1 LKPLPRRTA
10 SAKQGAPDRA
20 RAAPAPGTGR
30 EQPAPGATVVPLV
43 REEVAVG
50 KRSGPTGKVQVRKI
64 VRERVATIDEP
75 VEREEIVVERV
86 PIGRLVSEPIPPRQ
100 EGDTLV
106 LAVIDEVIVKQLRLV
121 EEVRITKRRRRDR
134 RTTTMPLRY
143 EEIVV
148 DRTEPAA
155 SADHPAAPTA
165 TPGGAP
171 PQQGVEDNGQ
181 DDRRNV

>member
-1 LKPLPRRTA
+1 MPRRTA
-10 SAKQGAPDRA
+10 SSKQGAPARA
-20 RAAPAPGTGR
+20 RAAPGTGR
-30 EQPAPGATVVPLV
+30 GQPTTVVPLV

-50 KRSGPTGKVQVRKI
+50 KRSVPTGMVQVRKI

-86 PIGRLVSEPIPPRQ
+86 PIGRLISEPIPPRQ

-106 LAVIDEVIVKQLRLV
+106 LAVIDEVVVKQLRLV

-134 RTTTMPLRY
+134 RTITMPLRY

-171 PQQGVEDNGQ
+171 LQQEGVDDPGQ